1 MTNRESD
8 SLDNFGR
15 FTEQALL
22 ILVSL
27 SGGAKHGYAII
38 DDIEA
43 LSGQRLGA
51 GTLYG
56 AIARLEARGL
66 IAALAPSGRRRPY
79 QLTGAGERALRTRL
93 DVLATVTGAGQKRLR
108 ENLGATGPS

>member
-1 MTNRESD
+1 MTSRESTG
-8 SLDNFGR
+8 LDDFGR

-38 DDIEA
+38 EDVE
-43 LSGQRLGA
+43 SMTGQRLGA

-56 AIARLEARGL
+56 AIARLEAQEF
-66 IAALAPSGRRRPY
+66 IVALAPSGRRRPY
-79 QLTGAGERALRTRL
+79 KLTGAGERALKARL
-93 DVLATVTGAGQKRLR
+93 DMLAAVIGTGQGRLR
-108 ENLGATGPS
+108 GYLGANPS

>member
-1 MTNRESD
+1 MTESQPTG
-8 SLDNFGR
+8 LEGFGR

-27 SGGAKHGYAII
+27 SGGAKHGYAIME
-38 DDIEA
+38 DIES
-43 LSGQRLGA
+43 LTGQKLGA

-66 IAALAPSGRRRPY
+66 IIALAPNGRRRPY
-79 QLTGAGERALRTRL
+79 RLTAAGEGVLQARL
-93 DVLATVTGAGQKRLR
+93 DSLALVVETGKQRLR
-108 ENLGATGPS
+108 RSLGTAAT